1 MDSEIIQLKGVTK
14 HFKKN
19 VVLENLNLVIP
30 EGQITGIIGASGEG
44 KSTILKLIIGFYKPN
59 KGDILYLRRSVF
71 KNIREIERKF
81 GFSTDEG
88 SFYDNL
94 TVLENV
100 RHFARLHKLK
110 RKEVKK
116 RAGEL
121 LDFVGLTY
129 AARTKAKNLS
139 AGMKKRLDVA
149 CSLVHNPEVLI
160 MDEPTADLDPLLRAQ
175 MLGLVLKIKKQGTTI
190 ILTTQL
196 LDEMDKVC
204 DKIAILHEK
213 RIVEEGPPMKI
224 RNKYNASD
232 LNAVFEKIFSR
243 KTKNAPENPKI
254 NTQAINEIEEIE
266 KVREETE
273 RRERSR

>member
-129 AARTKAKNLS
+129 A
-139 AGMKKRLDVA
+139 GQ
-149 CSLVHNPEVLI
+149 
-160 MDEPTADLDPLLRAQ
+160 DE
-175 MLGLVLKIKKQGTTI
+175 
-190 ILTTQL
+190 
-196 LDEMDKVC
+196 
-204 DKIAILHEK
+204 
-213 RIVEEGPPMKI
+213 
-224 RNKYNASD
+224 S
-232 LNAVFEKIFSR
+232 
-243 KTKNAPENPKI
+243 
-254 NTQAINEIEEIE
+254 
-266 KVREETE
+266 
-273 RRERSR
+273 